1 MPVPDRYRSSFSA
14 STLQTIETHA
24 ARFRVSDVLFFR
36 SAYTADVTENER
48 RMFRPLLVVS
58 GERFTLFRCGCQ
70 AMMPAHDLC
79 RHLAVM
85 VSELS
90 GTGGSPAV
98 RVSELSGTGGPP
110 AARVSELGGTSGQLV
125 AEAFEQ
131 SVWRA
136 IAFASFSEGREI
148 YEASF
153 ADPREQLLRKYALTE
168 QEQQLL
174 KRGSGSA
181 RLLFESS
188 AWYRWSK
195 EMFLRAEAGE
205 TRVEFRDGTFHLRAG
220 EGAPIALPAAAVEH
234 VIASAPEILVRSGF
248 ELVPQ
253 SLTPSLR
260 IEITRARALRFTPVL
275 LAGAVVHDRLQLPRF
290 GKFFLTGNR
299 LSSVIA
305 SPPMFAEK
313 AAGGQVALFEVRPSA
328 GLPYERESL
337 VGEEDAYAFVERHHE
352 ELALMPE
359 ALAPDEVRNARPV
372 RLEGDVIFDFERP
385 DPASSRRLEDAT
397 ALLEVTIT
405 FDAHGHSLSAAD
417 LARARR
423 DGVRALIRGNLWI
436 DATDPQLDW
445 LDDATIGPR
454 GHVLIT
460 KLELLR
466 IRGSLRGKAVFRGD
480 PACERV
486 FRLFDEIQTDS
497 GAPPASSCG
506 LELYPYQ
513 QTGYQWLWLLQQNGF
528 GALLCDD
535 MGLGK
540 THQALALIAAVLHQG
555 AERTSQGAE
564 VRDDQAPA
572 RTSAARAQPPASS
585 HTPSILVVCPTSLI
599 HHWRDKLDTYLPKAP
614 VTLTTYG
621 LVRSRVEQFR
631 QRRWDLV
638 VLDEMQM
645 IKNADTATHHALRAI
660 EKRLTVGLTGTPVEN
675 HEGELKALLDFVVP
689 GYLPKVIGDRATLQR
704 LVRPF
709 VLRRTKAQVLTQL
722 PAKIVD
728 KRYCELGSEQRALYG
743 RVLESRGK
751 ALRAQLRTGAPVSY
765 VHIFA
770 ALNYLKQ
777 ICNHPASA
785 GGGFGGDVSSGKWDL
800 FVELLDECMSSG
812 LKVVVFSQYLP
823 MLDLI
828 DKHLVMNDIGHATIR
843 GGTRDRGEEIARF
856 RDDPDCRVFTASLR
870 AGGLGIDLT
879 SASVV
884 IHYDRWWNQAREDQA
899 TDRVHRLGQ
908 SKGVQVLKL
917 ISRNTIEE
925 KIDALIESKAA
936 LATDLLRP
944 DDPSLVKQFTRD
956 ELDELLAG

>member
-1 MPVPDRYRSSFSA
+1 MPVPDRYRCSFSA
-14 STLQTIETHA
+14 STLQTIETHT
-24 ARFRVSDVLFFR
+24 ARFRVSDPLFFR
-36 SAYTADVTENER
+36 GAYTADVLENER
-48 RMFRPLLVVS
+48 RMFRPLLVAG

-70 AMMPAHDLC
+70 ASMPAHDLC
-79 RHLAVM
+79 RHLAVL
-85 VSELS
+85 VSQLS
-90 GTGGSPAV
+90 GADG
-98 RVSELSGTGGPP
+98 L
-110 AARVSELGGTSGQLV
+110 LV

-136 IAFASFSEGREI
+136 IAFASFSDGREI
-148 YEASF
+148 GEGVP

-168 QEQQLL
+168 QERRLL
-174 KRGSGSA
+174 ERGSGSA

-188 AWYRWSK
+188 PWYRWSK
-195 EMFLRAEAGE
+195 EMFLRAAAGE
-205 TRVEFRDGTFHLRAG
+205 ATVEFRDGTFHLRSGDA
-220 EGAPIALPAAAVEH
+220 APIALPPAAVEH
-234 VIASAPEILVRSGF
+234 VITSAPEILIRSGF
-248 ELVPQ
+248 ELAPQ

-260 IEITRARALRFTPVL
+260 IEITRARALRFSPVL
-275 LAGAVVHDRLQLPRF
+275 LGHAGVIYDRAHLPRF
-290 GKFFLTGNR
+290 GKYFLVGNR
-299 LSSVIA
+299 LA
-305 SPPMFAEK
+305 SAVAATPMFTER

-328 GLPYERESL
+328 GLPYDRES
-337 VGEEDAYAFVERHHE
+337 VVPEEEAYAFVERHRD

-359 ALAPDEVRNARPV
+359 ELAPAAVRNARPA
-372 RLEGDVIFDFERP
+372 RLEGDVVFDFET
-385 DPASSRRLEDAT
+385 ASAQDSAKLQRREDAT

-405 FDAHGHSLSAAD
+405 FDAHGEAVSAAD

-436 DATDPQLDW
+436 DVTDAQFAW
-445 LDDATIGPR
+445 LDAATIGPR

-466 IRGSLRGKAVFRGD
+466 IRGSLRGTALFRGD
-480 PACERV
+480 PNCERV
-486 FRLFDEIQTDS
+486 FRLFDEIQTDA
-497 GAPPASSCG
+497 GAPSAFSLG
-506 LELYPYQ
+506 FELYPYQ
-513 QTGYQWLWLLQQNGF
+513 ETGYQWLWLLQQNGF

-540 THQALALIAAVLHQG
+540 THQALALIAAVVQG
-555 AERTSQGAE
+555 AERRAQGAGDE
-564 VRDDQAPA
+564 EPA
-572 RTSAARAQPPASS
+572 QVPPTSAPRALPPV
-585 HTPSILVVCPTSLI
+585 PSNAPSVLVVCPTSLI
-599 HHWRDKLDTYLPKAP
+599 HHWRDKLDMYLPNAP

-631 QRRWDLV
+631 NKHFDLV
-638 VLDEMQM
+638 VLDEMQT

-660 EKRLTVGLTGTPVEN
+660 DKRLTVGLTGTPVEN

-689 GYLPKVIGDRATLQR
+689 GYLPKSIGDRATLQR

-709 VLRRTKAQVLTQL
+709 VLRRTKAQVLTEL

-728 KRYCELGSEQRALYG
+728 KRYCELGSEQRALYR

-751 ALRAQLRTGAPVSY
+751 PLRAQLRTGAPVSY

-785 GGGFGGDVSSGKWDL
+785 GGGFGGDAGSGKWDL

-823 MLDLI
+823 MLDI
-828 DKHLVMNDIGHATIR
+828 IEKHLVMGDIGHASIR
-843 GGTRDRGEEIARF
+843 GVTRDRGDEIARF
-856 RDDPDCRVFTASLR
+856 REDPDCRVFSASLR

-917 ISRNTIEE
+917 IARNTIEE

-936 LATDLLRP
+936 LASDLIRP

-956 ELDELLAG
+956 ELDELLAD